1 MVTLS
6 LRTTKERMDIE
17 MISNFYH
24 MDTMLE
30 EELSKM
36 TNRQRTI
43 TETENGIKVTLNK
56 EEIMDFL
63 NWSEST
69 YQNKAYDTAL
79 HKHGAILNDSEGRDE
94 NAKITVTLTNYAW
107 YNLLL
112 NRDLNDKVYRRTNIG
127 EEYLNFLFIGAQFM
141 ELGGANIAATIEEFA
156 AKYAPQFGL
165 NVGQAKNK
173 IKRVRMPLNKFNYLL
188 NGRRSAFKQI
198 RVKLAGENNYLQGP
212 RAVAIGNQ
220 LSRAYANFYK
230 ELNEDN
236 PKRLQILKD
245 EFTAKLKKQHGL
257 DAIYSH
263 RMSVISDIA
272 IIDYNAIIELY
283 LTGATFTE
291 IRNFLLRRVAYW
303 EEQEKMI
310 KPIDIA
316 VKEAIK
322 E

>member
-1 MVTLS
+1 
-6 LRTTKERMDIE
+6 
-17 MISNFYH
+17 MIDDFYH

-30 EELSKM
+30 EELTKINSH
-36 TNRQRTI
+36 QRTV
-43 TETENGIKVTLNK
+43 TETGNGITVVWSKD
-56 EEIMDFL
+56 EFMDFV

-69 YQNKAYDTAL
+69 YQNKDDSDKETAL
-79 HKHGAILNDSEGRDE
+79 FNRGAVLNNIEGRDE

-112 NRDLNDKVYRRTNIG
+112 NRDLEGKAYRRTDIG
-127 EEYLNFLFIGAQFM
+127 EAYLNFLFIGAQFM

-156 AKYAPQFGL
+156 AKHSPQFGYT
-165 NVGQAKNK
+165 VGQTESK
-173 IKRVRMPLNKFNYLL
+173 IKRVRKQLNKYNYLL
-188 NGRRSAFKQI
+188 NGRRSSFKQI
-198 RVKLAGENNYLQGP
+198 RVKLAGSKDYLQGP

-230 ELNEDN
+230 EINEDN
-236 PKRLQILKD
+236 PKRLQELKD
-245 EFTAKLKKQHGL
+245 EFTEKLKKQYGL

-272 IIDYNAIIELY
+272 IMDYNAIIELY
-283 LTGATFTE
+283 LSGATFSE
-291 IRNFLLRRVAYW
+291 IRSFLQRRVAYW
-303 EEQEKMI
+303 EEQEKMN
-310 KPIDIA
+310 KPVNKA